1 MGPSPTEAMEN
12 MSVINPNETAGS
24 WRAHKREATVL
35 LYLSG
40 ADGDAAELVSARVAG
55 FPIGL
60 NLVPLVDA
68 IDPEELA
75 TAAAAVV
82 EVDPG
87 EPASLARFE
96 KLAASTRT
104 PLLAAAYDPPLALVR
119 TLVRAGAHDVVP
131 LPLEISDLETSLM
144 PIRDEIRRRSASRH
158 SANGKLVCVIKSVG
172 GIGATAVLTQLAIKA
187 AQNEAKFGSEVCL
200 LDLDVQ
206 FGNAAFQL
214 GLRPNLTLFD
224 LLEAGERIDG
234 DLLRATMVGHPS
246 GLKVVAAPNSMMPLD
261 SVTSEQLIEIVEIA
275 KGEFG
280 TVFVDLPSSWTN
292 WSLSLLAQADLVLL
306 MTELSVVGLHR
317 ARRQLDL
324 LREQDLSSVDLRVV
338 VNRFEKSLLRTV
350 RLGDVHKAL
359 GREVAY
365 TVAND
370 PAVMHAAT
378 ERGVPLTEIKRKSAV
393 GKDIDMLE
401 NGVAAAL
408 GKER

>member
-1 MGPSPTEAMEN
+1 
-12 MSVINPNETAGS
+12 
-24 WRAHKREATVL
+24 
-35 LYLSG
+35 
-40 ADGDAAELVSARVAG
+40 
-55 FPIGL
+55 
-60 NLVPLVDA
+60 
-68 IDPEELA
+68 
-75 TAAAAVV
+75 
-82 EVDPG
+82 
-87 EPASLARFE
+87 
-96 KLAASTRT
+96 
-104 PLLAAAYDPPLALVR
+104 
-119 TLVRAGAHDVVP
+119 
-131 LPLEISDLETSLM
+131 M
-144 PIRDEIRRRSASRH
+144 PIRDEIRKRSASRH

-234 DLLRATMVGHPS
+234 DLLRATMVAHPS
-246 GLKVVAAPNSMMPLD
+246 GLKIVAAPNSMMPLD

-275 KGEFG
+275 KREFG

-338 VNRFEKSLLRTV
+338 VNRFEKGLLRTV

-378 ERGVPLTEIKRKSAV
+378 ERGLPLTEIKRKSAV